1 MLASANLVTDAA
13 LLLAEA
19 LPLLRQFPG
28 PQAVVLWAMVALVV
42 PLQQHCLRIASL
54 ESACWPR
61 AEAEVADGAAL
72 VHRLVQEQ
80 RACAP
85 AALTCH
91 AQGQASQGRFRTA
104 RAGNYTHDVA
114 DEKTS
119 SKHCVRLEQEPHR
132 HAVQSVIL
140 PKARLMHERG
150 VAEVTCDEFSRPV
163 GWDHRHPDRYLL
175 LASKLRLARL
185 PAHSCLIELPW
196 RW

>member
-19 LPLLRQFPG
+19 LPLLRQFAG

-150 VAEVTCDEFSRPV
+150 GSR
-163 GWDHRHPDRYLL
+163 GN
-175 LASKLRLARL
+175 LR
-185 PAHSCLIELPW
+185 
-196 RW
+196 